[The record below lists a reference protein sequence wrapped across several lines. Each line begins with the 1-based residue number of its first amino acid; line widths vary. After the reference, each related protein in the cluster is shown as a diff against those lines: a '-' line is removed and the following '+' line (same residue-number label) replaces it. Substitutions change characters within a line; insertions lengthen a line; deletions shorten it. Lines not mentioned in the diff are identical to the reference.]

1 MKEEKKPPWDIGE
14 RTLAY
19 GVRAVKLYQALAE
32 MKDGA
37 AWVIGKQFLR
47 SATSIGA
54 NVAEAQAAEST
65 ADFVHKYGIAQKE
78 ARESA
83 YWLDLLE
90 KGELL
95 AANRLAEIKEETDE
109 LTAIITSIIVNEK
122 RNVRCASLPNETP
135 VSDF

>member
-1 MKEEKKPPWDIGE
+1 
-14 RTLAY
+14 
-19 GVRAVKLYQALAE
+19 

-37 AWVIGKQFLR
+37 AWVIGKPFLR

-54 NVAEAQAAEST
+54 SVAEPKAAEST

-90 KGELL
+90 K
-95 AANRLAEIKEETDE
+95 AEIVSDHRLSELKQETDA
-109 LTAIITSIIVNEK
+109 LIAIITTIIVKHK
-122 RNVRCASLPNETP
+122 RKGRPAPKTP
-135 VSDF
+135 DSPV

>member
-1 MKEEKKPPWDIGE
+1 MKEEKKPPWDIGK
-14 RTLAY
+14 RTLQY
-19 GVRAVKLYQALAE
+19 GVRAVRLYGALQE

-54 NVAEAQAAEST
+54 NVAEAKAAEST

-90 KGELL
+90 K
-95 AANRLAEIKEETDE
+95 AEILSDHRLSELKQETDE
-109 LTAIITSIIVNEK
+109 LIAIITTIIVKNK
-122 RNVRCASLPNETP
+122 RKAEPAPTTP
-135 VSDF
+135 D